1 MRRRELITLLSGTAA
16 AWLMLWPDNALAQQA
31 DRMRRVG
38 ILMPYAA
45 SDTEIQTH
53 LRAFRQELQ
62 KLGWTDGGNIQFDE
76 HWTGDD
82 MELVRANA
90 ANLLELKP
98 DVIFALGGRVIPV
111 LMMKT
116 SSVPIV
122 FPSGGD
128 PVGTGW
134 VKSLARPGGNVT
146 GFSTFEFSVVGKM
159 MEMLLQIAPST
170 SRVAFIYNPDN
181 PNAAFYARSFEGFA
195 ASLSIKPNMAPI
207 HGIAEIERALEN
219 LVTAPNGG
227 VFSAPDIT
235 MTALRDPVVALV
247 ARHRLPA
254 IYPDHIFIKSG
265 GLMSYAADRVDLFRR
280 AASYVDRI
288 LRGEKPGDLPVQ
300 QPTKY
305 ELRINLK
312 TAKALGL
319 QVPPALLAMADEA
332 IE

>member
-1 MRRRELITLLSGTAA
+1 MMRRREFITLIGGAA
-16 AWLMLWPDNALAQQA
+16 AWPVAARAQQPG
-31 DRMRRVG
+31 RLRRIG

-45 SDTEIQTH
+45 SDTQIQIH

-62 KLGWTDGGNIQFDE
+62 NLGWTEGGNIQFDE
-76 HWTGDD
+76 RWTGDD
-82 MELVRANA
+82 MNLVRANA
-90 ANLLELKP
+90 ASLVELRP

-111 LMMKT
+111 LMMQT
-116 SSVPIV
+116 SSIPIV

-134 VKSLARPGGNVT
+134 VKSLARPSGNVT

-159 MEMLLQIAPST
+159 MELLLQIAPRT

-181 PNAAFYARSFEGFA
+181 RNAAFYARSFEGFA
-195 ASLSIKPNMAPI
+195 TPLAIKPITAPI
-207 HGIAEIERALEN
+207 HGIADIERALEN
-219 LVTAPNGG
+219 FAMAPNGA

-235 MTALRDPVVALV
+235 LTALRDPVVALV
-247 ARHRLPA
+247 ARHGLPA
-254 IYPDHIFIKSG
+254 IYPDHVFIRSG
-265 GLMSYAADRVDLFRR
+265 GLMSYAADRIDLFRR

-305 ELRINLK
+305 ELHINLK
-312 TAKALGL
+312 TAKTLGL
-319 QVPPALLAMADEA
+319 QIPDKLLAAADEVF
-332 IE
+332 E